1 MHNKMTKSIIF
12 LSLILLFTSCQESNP
27 LQPVKAESNIGTES
41 ELNILPDSTNSTIF
55 PMYASKIFNYIDS
68 LGYYEGGNIK
78 CNGNKSKFNL
88 DDGALTPP
96 ATSRKGNNITITM
109 NVDYDQVNNELIFE
123 FGPHGCQFSPAA
135 RVKLDYNPLGI
146 NIATLYYI
154 DENGNYIEQ
163 TPDYININKKYMM
176 INLDHFSRYAVAYGR

>member
-1 MHNKMTKSIIF
+1 
-12 LSLILLFTSCQESNP
+12 
-27 LQPVKAESNIGTES
+27 
-41 ELNILPDSTNSTIF
+41 
-55 PMYASKIFNYIDS
+55 
-68 LGYYEGGNIK
+68 
-78 CNGNKSKFNL
+78 
-88 DDGALTPP
+88 
-96 ATSRKGNNITITM
+96 M
-109 NVDYDQVNNELIFE
+109 NVDYDQVKNELIFE